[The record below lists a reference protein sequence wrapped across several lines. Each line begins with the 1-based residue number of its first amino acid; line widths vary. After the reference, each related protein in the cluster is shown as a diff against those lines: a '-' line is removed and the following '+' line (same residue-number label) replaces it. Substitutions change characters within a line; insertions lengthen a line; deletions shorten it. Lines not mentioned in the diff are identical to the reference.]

1 MPNDLNDSNDS
12 NDSNDLNDPNDS
24 NDLNNPIDEQHSHY
38 YVHTLMEPT
47 VIFEDN
53 HLLVLNKPAGW
64 LVQADRTGDL
74 TLSDWGKAYLKEKYA
89 KPGAVYLHPAHRID
103 RPVSGAVLFGRT
115 DKALSRLTTLFKEKK
130 IEKTYLA
137 LTINAPVSNAGEL
150 RHYLSKD
157 EKRNTVEV
165 FSKPRGDAK
174 ESITRYETLEKVGNL
189 FLLKVEPIT
198 GRPHQIRAQLAA
210 IGCPILGDLKYGAP
224 YALSDASIG
233 LHCRSMKLVHPVRL
247 EALKVEAE
255 FPEKE
260 WWAQA
265 RFRMSNVQ

>member
-1 MPNDLNDSNDS
+1 
-12 NDSNDLNDPNDS
+12 
-24 NDLNNPIDEQHSHY
+24 
-38 YVHTLMEPT
+38 MEPT

-74 TLSDWGKAYLKEKYA
+74 TLTDWGKTYLKEKYA

-115 DKALSRLTTLFKEKK
+115 DKALGRLTTLFREKK
-130 IEKTYLA
+130 VEKTYLA
-137 LTINAPVSNAGEL
+137 LTLNAPASAAGEL
-150 RHYLSKD
+150 RHYLQKD

-174 ESITRYETLEKVGNL
+174 ESVTRYETLDKIGNL
-189 FLLKVEPIT
+189 YLLSVEPIT
-198 GRPHQIRAQLAA
+198 GRAHQIRAQLNA

-224 YALSDASIG
+224 TALPDASIG
-233 LHCRSMKLVHPVRL
+233 LHCRSMKFIHPIRL
-247 EALKVEAE
+247 EEVAVLADL
-255 FPEKE
+255 PEQE
-260 WWAQA
+260 WWSKV
-265 RFRMSNVQ
+265 RWLLDI